1 MGGSVFQR
9 LTDYIKEILTG
20 WIQANLRGMFTD
32 VNEKVGTIAG
42 EVAKTPSAWNGGIFN
57 MVRSLSDSVIVPIA
71 GMIITA
77 VLCYELINAVISSN
91 AIHDRD
97 VAVLFKYLFKACIAV
112 WLLSH
117 TSDMVLGIFDIGSY
131 VVSQAGGSISTN
143 TNIDVEA
150 ALESMLT
157 SQIDSMG
164 IGELVGLGME
174 TTIVSFAM
182 KIMSILITVILYGRM
197 MEIYLYVSVAPIPMA
212 TLGNREWGS
221 IGTNYIKGV
230 AALAFQGFFMMVCVG
245 IYAVLVGTITV
256 ASNLHSALWGVAG
269 YTVLLCFMLF
279 KTGSISQSIF
289 NSH

>member
-1 MGGSVFQR
+1 MGAVLDR
-9 LTDYIKEILTG
+9 LTEFIKEMLTG
-20 WIQANLRGMFTD
+20 WVTSNLSGMFND
-32 VNEKVGTIAG
+32 VNDKVGTIAG
-42 EVAKTPSAWNGGIFN
+42 EVSRTPSTWNGGIFT
-57 MVRSLSDSVIVPIA
+57 MVRTLSDTVIVPIA

-77 VLCYELINAVISSN
+77 VLCYELIHAVIASN
-91 AIHDRD
+91 AIHDQD

-117 TSDMVLGIFDIGSY
+117 TSDMVLGIFDIGSH
-131 VVSQAGGSISTN
+131 VVQQAGGSISNN
-143 TNIDVEA
+143 TNIDVEL

-164 IGELVGLGME
+164 IGELIGLGME
-174 TTIVSFAM
+174 TMIISFTI
-182 KIMSILITVILYGRM
+182 KIMSVLITVILYGRM

-212 TLGNREWGS
+212 TLGNREWGT
-221 IGTNYIKGV
+221 IGTNYLKGV

-245 IYAVLVGTITV
+245 IYAVLVNTITV
-256 ASNLHSALWGVAG
+256 ATNLHSALWGVAG

-289 NSH
+289 NAH

>member
-1 MGGSVFQR
+1 MGAVLDK
-9 LTDYIKEILTG
+9 LTDFIKEMLTG
-20 WIQANLRGMFTD
+20 WILSNLQGMFTD
-32 VNEKVGTIAG
+32 VNDKVGTIAG
-42 EVAKTPSAWNGGIFN
+42 EVAKTPSTWNGSIFG
-57 MVRSLSDSVIVPIA
+57 MVRTLSDSVIVPIA
-71 GMIITA
+71 GMVITA
-77 VLCYELINAVISSN
+77 VLCYELINAVIASN

-131 VVSQAGGSISTN
+131 VVSQAGGAISTS
-143 TNIDVEA
+143 TNIDIEST
-150 ALESMLT
+150 LESMLT
-157 SQIDSMG
+157 GQIDSMG
-164 IGELVGLGME
+164 IGELIGLGME
-174 TTIVSFAM
+174 TMIVSFAM

-197 MEIYLYVSVAPIPMA
+197 MEIYLYVSIAPIPMA

-221 IGTNYIKGV
+221 IGTNYVKGV
-230 AALAFQGFFMMVCVG
+230 AALSFQGFFMMVCVG
-245 IYAVLVGTITV
+245 IYAVLVNTITV
-256 ASNLHSALWGVAG
+256 ASNLHSAIWGVAG

>member
-1 MGGSVFQR
+1 MGAVIDR
-9 LTDYIKEILTG
+9 LAEFIKDILAG
-20 WIQANLRGMFTD
+20 WVTSNLSGMFDD
-32 VNEKVGTIAG
+32 VNSKVGTIAG
-42 EVAKTPSAWNGGIFN
+42 EVSQTPSTWNGNVFS
-57 MVRSLSDSVIVPIA
+57 MVRTLSDTVIVPIA

-77 VLCYELINAVISSN
+77 VLCYELIHAVIASN
-91 AIHDRD
+91 AIHDQD

-117 TSDMVLGIFDIGSY
+117 TSDMVLGIFDVGSH
-131 VVSQAGGSISTN
+131 VVQQAGGSISGS

-164 IGELVGLGME
+164 VGELIGLGME
-174 TTIVSFAM
+174 TMIVSFAM
-182 KIMSILITVILYGRM
+182 KIMSVLITVILYGRM
-197 MEIYLYVSVAPIPMA
+197 IEIYLYVSIAPIPMA
-212 TLGNREWGS
+212 TLGNHEWGM
-221 IGTNYIKGV
+221 IGTNYVKGV
-230 AALAFQGFFMMVCVG
+230 AALAFQGFFMMVCLG
-245 IYAVLVGTITV
+245 IYAALVGTITV

-289 NSH
+289 NAH

>member
-1 MGGSVFQR
+1 MGAVLDR
-9 LTDYIKEILTG
+9 LTEFIKEMLTG
-20 WIQANLRGMFTD
+20 WVTSNLQGMFND
-32 VNEKVGTIAG
+32 VNDKVGTIAG
-42 EVAKTPSAWNGGIFN
+42 EVSRTPSTWNGGIFT
-57 MVRSLSDSVIVPIA
+57 MVRTLSDTVIVPIA

-77 VLCYELINAVISSN
+77 VLCYELIHAVIASN
-91 AIHDRD
+91 AIHDQD

-131 VVSQAGGSISTN
+131 VVQQAGGSISNN
-143 TNIDVEA
+143 TNINVES

-164 IGELVGLGME
+164 IGELIGLGME
-174 TTIVSFAM
+174 TMIVSFGM
-182 KIMSILITVILYGRM
+182 KIMSVLITVILYGRM
-197 MEIYLYVSVAPIPMA
+197 VEIYLYVSIAPIPMA
-212 TLGNREWGS
+212 TLGNHEWGR
-221 IGTNYIKGV
+221 IGTNYVKGV

-245 IYAVLVGTITV
+245 IYAVLVNTITV
-256 ASNLHSALWGVAG
+256 ASNLHSALWGVTG

-289 NSH
+289 NAH